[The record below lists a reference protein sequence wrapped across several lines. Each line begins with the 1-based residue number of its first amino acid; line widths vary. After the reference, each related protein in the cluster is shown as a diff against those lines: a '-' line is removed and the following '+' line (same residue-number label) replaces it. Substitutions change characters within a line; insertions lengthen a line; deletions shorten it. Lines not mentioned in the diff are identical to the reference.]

1 MNRKIIAVTAVVL
14 SICLT
19 GCGSTEDS
27 AAQDNKTTTAVT
39 TTVETTAEVTTE
51 AETTTAAETTEAATE
66 ADTAEA
72 SEAEDATDGTSENAE
87 LEQIAIRK
95 MNALTKINGYV
106 SGKIGSDENDIIADK
121 YGADLIRV
129 NEPGINSIADIEA
142 IINDTCT
149 GKLKEGLLKSVNN
162 LFAERDGKL
171 YYYYTAHGFNIYITE
186 GGVKLSNVTENSF
199 TAETVC
205 KNQLS
210 GDGKLNFVRDGDN
223 WLITNETFE

>member
-142 IINDTCT
+142 VINDTCT
-149 GKLKEGLLKSVNN
+149 GKLKEDLLMSVNN

-171 YYYYTAHGFNIYITE
+171 YFYRTAHGFYIYLTE

-199 TAETVC
+199 TAETVDSSE
-205 KNQLS
+205 L
-210 GDGKLNFVRDGDN
+210 DGRGKAVFVRDGDN